1 MNTKS
6 KSTVS
11 IGAVIAAICIVI
23 YLFALTQATVRLYLS
38 IDQRRIDAEQQ
49 FSRIS
54 TLALS
59 AGMQGFMND
68 RFIET
73 MNNAFAVCDAIE
85 AMIITGPE
93 GEYVFERQQG
103 YAVKWINNSP
113 RFTNR
118 FGLSGQNY
126 YKPLPINEIRNANIK
141 SIARVFDYT
150 EMLKILKE
158 TLLLILIGFA
168 IAFFTMLLQ
177 LLTGKSSETFVEIAG
192 KKARAAYP
200 PAPERF
206 AAKEPPPPQ
215 PQYTPK
221 EAAREAPVTH
231 DYPIV
236 PEPGPKGLYSPRS
249 NIGWEEYTKDRLDS
263 ELHRCSSTENDL
275 TLVLME
281 FTDLT
286 NDIMFRQAAEEAVS
300 FFSSR
305 DMLFEY
311 GKQGIL
317 VILPCVDLYTGIS
330 KSEKFYRLVMEKFPG
345 GGKSASSLCI
355 GLSSRSDR
363 LLNADR
369 MMLEVQEALQK
380 AKRDR
385 KSPIIAFKSDPEKY
399 RAFISRQTE

>member
-1 MNTKS
+1 MKTKS

-11 IGAVIAAICIVI
+11 GGAVIATICIVI

-49 FSRIS
+49 FSRIA

-59 AGMQGFMND
+59 AGTQGFMND

-73 MNNAFAVCDAIE
+73 MNNAFAACDAIE

-113 RFTNR
+113 RFANK

-126 YKPLPINEIRNANIK
+126 YRPLPINDIRNANIK
-141 SIARVFDYT
+141 SVARVFDYG
-150 EMLKILKE
+150 EMSKILKE
-158 TLLLILIGFA
+158 TLFLILIGFA

-177 LLTGKSSETFVEIAG
+177 LLTGKSSETFVEIASE
-192 KKARAAYP
+192 KARAVYSHAS
-200 PAPERF
+200 ERF
-206 AAKEPPPPQ
+206 AAKEPPPQQ

-221 EAAREAPVTH
+221 EAAREAPITRDPLPV
-231 DYPIV
+231 V
-236 PEPGPKGLYSPRS
+236 VEPGPKGLYSSRG

-275 TLVLME
+275 TLVLIE

-286 NDIMFRQAAEEAVS
+286 NDIMFRQAAEETVS

-305 DMLFEY
+305 DMLFEH

-317 VILPCVDLYTGIS
+317 VILPCVDLDTGIS
-330 KSEKFYRLVMEKFPG
+330 KSEKFYRRVMEKFPS
-345 GGKSASSLCI
+345 GGKSVSSLCI

-369 MMLEVQEALQK
+369 LILEVEEALNK
-380 AKRDR
+380 AKRDP

-399 RAFISRQTE
+399 RAFIRRHA